1 MCAGWSGC
9 GWRRMCS
16 PRAPC
21 LAARPPVRAA
31 LRGARGP
38 VPEPE
43 PRAGSEGSRHFPG
56 GRSRPPPTPPP
67 GTTPRQA
74 PGPRGG
80 WPRGHGMTRPSPSR
94 AAALS
99 WGQGAP
105 GAAPPSERSWGEA
118 GGRPPRRTCAFKVS
132 GGIKVFL
139 EHLRFHSDSEHR
151 RRPHESPGGSQGAS
165 GWVQPPLTV
174 TLGSSSALVCLS
186 TWSGLGKTSGCGGWR
201 TQRSLWGPIWGAPAP
216 TTSAPP
222 GWGPCGCERQAD
234 LWAGEPGPAGSP
246 EGVLSSAPPCQSW
259 PHAGAV
265 PSSGS
270 GPAPHLL
277 DSWKSDASTLTPG
290 SRAASRLPWS
300 ALGQAAARALTGA
313 CALGAG
319 GQRSYRPSC
328 PVSRLSSR
336 LTPELPGGQ
345 AAPPHSLRQVQFRSA
360 EQSGFGCAEAA
371 SSVS

>member
-1 MCAGWSGC
+1 MNPAPGRPCHAPGGAWAC
-9 GWRRMCS
+9 
-16 PRAPC
+16 PRAQAQGRQRRLQTLPRRKIS
-21 LAARPPVRAA
+21 LAPD
-31 LRGARGP
+31 
-38 VPEPE
+38 
-43 PRAGSEGSRHFPG
+43 
-56 GRSRPPPTPPP
+56 PTPGENPQTSSGATGRMAP
-67 GTTPRQA
+67 GTRDDSAVSLPRSC
-74 PGPRGG
+74 PLLGTRSTRGC
-80 WPRGHGMTRPSPSR
+80 PAFR
-94 AAALS
+94 AEL
-99 WGQGAP
+99 GG
-105 GAAPPSERSWGEA
+105 GGGEA
-118 GGRPPRRTCAFKVS
+118 GGRPPRRTCAFEVS

-165 GWVQPPLTV
+165 GWGRPPLTV
-174 TLGSSSALVCLS
+174 TLS
-186 TWSGLGKTSGCGGWR
+186 TWSVLGKTGGCGGWR

-222 GWGPCGCERQAD
+222 GWGPCGCERQVD
-234 LWAGEPGPAGSP
+234 LWAGEQGPAGSP
-246 EGVLSSAPPCQSW
+246 EGVLSSAPRCQSW

-300 ALGQAAARALTGA
+300 ALGQAAACALTGVF
-313 CALGAG
+313 ALGAG

-328 PVSRLSSR
+328 PVSRLPSR

-360 EQSGFGCAEAA
+360 EQSGFGRAEAA
-371 SSVS
+371 SSVL

>member
-21 LAARPPVRAA
+21 LATQPPIHAA

-43 PRAGSEGSRHFPG
+43 PRAGSDGSRHFPG

-74 PGPRGG
+74 LGPRGG

-94 AAALS
+94 AGRLPPAPLPS
-99 WGQGAP
+99 PGDKEHPGLPRLPSGAGGRP
-105 GAAPPSERSWGEA
+105 
-118 GGRPPRRTCAFKVS
+118 GGRPPRRTCAFEVS

-139 EHLRFHSDSEHR
+139 EHLRFHSNSEHR

-165 GWVQPPLTV
+165 GWGRPPLTV

-234 LWAGEPGPAGSP
+234 LWAGEPGPAVSGQRGCCRLPPRASPGPTLGQCRPRGQAQLPTCWTAGS
-246 EGVLSSAPPCQSW
+246 
-259 PHAGAV
+259 
-265 PSSGS
+265 
-270 GPAPHLL
+270 
-277 DSWKSDASTLTPG
+277 LTPPP
-290 SRAASRLPWS
+290 SH
-300 ALGQAAARALTGA
+300 
-313 CALGAG
+313 LGAG
-319 GQRSYRPSC
+319 
-328 PVSRLSSR
+328 
-336 LTPELPGGQ
+336 LPPASLGARWGKL
-345 AAPPHSLRQVQFRSA
+345 PPAR
-360 EQSGFGCAEAA
+360 
-371 SSVS
+371 